1 MLRPEDLFYGTDG
14 KPDAPI
20 VCIGEA
26 WGSEEALA
34 ELAFVGQSGQLL
46 RQMLREADIDPSRV
60 LFTNLVPSQPKKN
73 DFTQF
78 LAPGHGTGTYRG
90 LNPKLELLDGLR
102 RLYIQITAVP
112 RTLIIACGNY
122 PLWAL
127 TSVASVNKGTEK
139 PRFGDPTPDTPT
151 GIARYHGSQL
161 WLDPIP
167 GVVYGTLTF
176 PETPVLPLFHPA
188 AILRD
193 WSLRHTTVH
202 DLRNRVPRSVPL
214 AKWRDPQRYTWLAP
228 PTPGEVHHIL
238 NYWRITAEAEGGLT
252 ISLDIETKHQSFIT
266 CIGLG
271 VGNAPLAI
279 SIPFVKIG
287 PDKSFSSFWSASEEA
302 KILRELAETL
312 HHPKIKILGQNLNYD
327 CQFLWHTMRLK
338 PKVAFDTL
346 IAQNLLFPGT
356 PKDLATLSAMYCE
369 YHRYWKDDNREWS
382 DTGTLEQHLRYNC
395 EDVTRTL
402 EIARAQIA
410 LLVQTGKHHHL
421 AFEMERFELAREM
434 NERGI
439 KRDPK
444 ATLRA
449 GALIVEEMEQLAT
462 QLRLYVPQSFLPETK
477 AKTTVPWYRSDSQ
490 IKFVLYDLLQ
500 LPIQYSRLTGRPSS
514 GKEAL
519 HTLATDYPR
528 LRRLFNALL
537 DYGSLDTIYST
548 FIRARLDY
556 GSRMRCSFGNTSTY
570 RWTSSKNAFGRGG
583 NLQNIPVGEDE

>member
-1 MLRPEDLFYGTDG
+1 
-14 KPDAPI
+14 
-20 VCIGEA
+20 
-26 WGSEEALA
+26 
-34 ELAFVGQSGQLL
+34 
-46 RQMLREADIDPSRV
+46 
-60 LFTNLVPSQPKKN
+60 
-73 DFTQF
+73 
-78 LAPGHGTGTYRG
+78 
-90 LNPKLELLDGLR
+90 
-102 RLYIQITAVP
+102 
-112 RTLIIACGNY
+112 
-122 PLWAL
+122 
-127 TSVASVNKGTEK
+127 
-139 PRFGDPTPDTPT
+139 
-151 GIARYHGSQL
+151 
-161 WLDPIP
+161 
-167 GVVYGTLTF
+167 
-176 PETPVLPLFHPA
+176 
-188 AILRD
+188 
-193 WSLRHTTVH
+193 
-202 DLRNRVPRSVPL
+202 
-214 AKWRDPQRYTWLAP
+214 
-228 PTPGEVHHIL
+228 
-238 NYWRITAEAEGGLT
+238 
-252 ISLDIETKHQSFIT
+252 
-266 CIGLG
+266 
-271 VGNAPLAI
+271 
-279 SIPFVKIG
+279 
-287 PDKSFSSFWSASEEA
+287 
-302 KILRELAETL
+302 
-312 HHPKIKILGQNLNYD
+312 
-327 CQFLWHTMRLK
+327 
-338 PKVAFDTL
+338 
-346 IAQNLLFPGT
+346 
-356 PKDLATLSAMYCE
+356 MYCE

-548 FIRARLDY
+548 FIKAKLDY